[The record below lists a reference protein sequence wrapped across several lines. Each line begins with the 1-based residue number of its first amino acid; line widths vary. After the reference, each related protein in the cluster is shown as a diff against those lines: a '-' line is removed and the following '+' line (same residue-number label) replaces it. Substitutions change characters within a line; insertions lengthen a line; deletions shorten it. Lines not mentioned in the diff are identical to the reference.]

1 MQDKS
6 GFYSQYVNS
15 HRGFTFV
22 DVLVTTG
29 VLGVLAGLAVP
40 AFSNLVETDRSIA
53 QLNSLVA
60 SLNYARAEAVK
71 RNASLTVCPSTNG
84 TSCSGGTDWS
94 RGWVVVDSNAAAA
107 PLQSAPPLT
116 AGTTLSVTGSA
127 RGLTFEST
135 GRVMPVMGATV
146 TMCDTR
152 GAAHAREIEVSSTG
166 RVAAAQLVG
175 HSLSGA
181 PLRCT

>member
-1 MQDKS
+1 MQDTS
-6 GFYSQYVNS
+6 RFDSQYVNS
-15 HRGFTFV
+15 HRGFTLV

-40 AFSNLVETDRSIA
+40 AYSNLMESDRRIA
-53 QLNSLVA
+53 ELNSLVA

-71 RNASLTVCPSTNG
+71 RNATLTVCPSTNG

-94 RGWVVVDSNAAAA
+94 RGWVVVDSNTAGV
-107 PLQSAPPLT
+107 PLQSAPALT

-127 RGLTFEST
+127 KGLTFEST
-135 GRVMPVMGATV
+135 GRVMPMVGTTV
-146 TMCDTR
+146 TMCDAR

-166 RVAAAQLVG
+166 RVAAAQTVG
-175 HSLSGA
+175 HSLSGL
-181 PLRCT
+181 PLRCS